1 MRGTSFSTAHE
12 ELAEFISNE
21 AVKRVDAPE
30 DPRLLTTQERKNAR
44 RTLEALRS
52 SMRRWEQEAEAE
64 STRAPLGRIG
74 SKA

>member
-30 DPRLLTTQERKNAR
+30 DPGLLTIQERNNAR
-44 RTLEALRS
+44 RTLEALRR
-52 SMRRWEQEAEAE
+52 SMRRWEEAEAE
-64 STRAPLGRIG
+64 STRAPRIG
-74 SKA
+74 RVSGKS